1 MNDQY
6 AWFKDNSG
14 TQTHP
19 VGQTKPNQFG
29 LYDMMGNVWEWCSDW
44 YDKHYYETSPNKDP
58 HGPFE
63 GSSRVLRGGGWRS
76 KDSGLRTTDRNRF
89 IPTSK
94 NFSDIGFR
102 LARDQ

>member
-1 MNDQY
+1 MIGEY
-6 AWFKDNSG
+6 AWYGSAAG
-14 TQTHP
+14 GRTHA
-19 VGQTKPNQFG
+19 VAGKTPNRIG
-29 LYDMMGNVWEWCSDW
+29 LHDMMGNVWEWCSDW